1 MLTGGTLD
9 IAKPSKGKEKATPAG
24 DDGEDE
30 LEEDVAPVQ
39 KRGLPETKKTYSK
52 DKVRMSQNDRTL
64 DSMFPVV
71 HPAAQSSSSSP
82 DKGDN
87 TKYRKGKEKEVV
99 TPTTEVRLVIIVE
112 HAERIKDGMPDLLV
126 PLTRLREIVCLS
138 FLR

>member
-1 MLTGGTLD
+1 MTGGTLD
-9 IAKPSKGKEKATPAG
+9 VAKPSKGKEKAGPTD

-30 LEEDVAPVQ
+30 LEDEDDTPVQ

-71 HPAAQSSSSSP
+71 HPAAQSSSSSSP

-87 TKYRKGKEKEVV
+87 TKYRKGKEKEGDEPASAAQ
-99 TPTTEVRLVIIVE
+99 TPTW
-112 HAERIKDGMPDLLV
+112 IKTQEIEESECF
-126 PLTRLREIVCLS
+126 LTSVNNLRRQIQKAKHN
-138 FLR
+138 R